1 MRDGPIRCVQIGAH
15 SLAQGP
21 VTTTPVNPADH
32 RPMTVRTGETS
43 TATGLPVPSLRKEQ
57 P

>member
-21 VTTTPVNPADH
+21 VSTTPVNPADH
-32 RPMTVRTGETS
+32 HPMTVRIGESS